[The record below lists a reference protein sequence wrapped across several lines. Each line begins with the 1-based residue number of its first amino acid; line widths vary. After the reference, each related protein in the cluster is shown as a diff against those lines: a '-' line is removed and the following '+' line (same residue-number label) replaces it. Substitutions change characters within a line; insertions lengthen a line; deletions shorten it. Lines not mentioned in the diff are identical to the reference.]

1 MKKLAK
7 QVGSAKKQTM
17 GSKLSYIKKN
27 WQLYVFFL
35 MPALLLTIIFKYLPM
50 GGLLI
55 AFEDYNVIK
64 GVLGSPWVGLEY
76 FQRFLSSPDFMNY
89 LLNTLKL
96 SIFGLLWSFPIPIIL
111 ALLLNRI
118 RKAGIKKK
126 IQLLIYA
133 PNFISVIVLC
143 GMVRMFLSPVGPLN
157 RLLGMNTNWMT
168 MPSAFRTIY
177 IASGI
182 WQGAGWASI
191 MYTAALS
198 NASKELEEA
207 AIVDGANL
215 LQQIWYVELPAIKD
229 IIVIQFILQAGN
241 IMSIGFEKA
250 YALQTDMNLP
260 ASEILSTYVYRIGLL
275 NGDYGYSTAVGLFVL
290 SIVVPLVYVVLA
302 SFMDPTVLNNQGLSF
317 HIKDWTLDAYRR
329 VLENGMIWRG
339 FLNSFLYSLAFAA
352 ISVFVTLLAAY
363 PMSKKEFVGRK
374 FFNVIFLITMFFG
387 GGMIPTFIL
396 INQLHMVNTV
406 WAILIP
412 GAFNV
417 WNMIL
422 ARTYYQSIPKELR
435 EASAID
441 GANEIQHFFQIM
453 MPVCKPII
461 AVLALWSF
469 VGMWNSYFDA
479 MIYLNDANLQ
489 PLQLVLRSILVQ
501 NTPQPGMIADIQS
514 TAEMAKVAEQLK
526 YATIVVSSLPLL
538 IMYPFFQKYF
548 DKGVMVG
555 SVKG

>member
-1 MKKLAK
+1 MELVNAFKKGDWLTRSSAIVMGLGNILRKQFIKGILFLFTEAAFLFFMAAYGWQCLLALPGLGEK
-7 QVGSAKKQTM
+7 EQGEVWNETLGVYEYVQGDNSLLILLYGIAVLFICAAFICVWAGAVKSAYQAQVCIEKNKPVTTFAED
-17 GSKLSYIKKN
+17 IKSLFDKN
-27 WQLYVFFL
+27 LHK
-35 MPALLLTIIFKYLPM
+35 LLLTLPVGGILIFTILP
-50 GGLLI
+50 LI
-55 AFEDYNVIK
+55 FMIAMAFTNYSKVNSHL
-64 GVLGSPWVGLEY
+64 VLFDWVGLEN
-76 FQRFLSSPDFMNY
+76 FQRFLSSQDFMNY

-157 RLLGMNTNWMT
+157 RLMGTNTNWMT

-275 NGDYGYSTAVGLFVL
+275 NGDYGYSTAV
-290 SIVVPLVYVVLA
+290 
-302 SFMDPTVLNNQGLSF
+302 
-317 HIKDWTLDAYRR
+317 
-329 VLENGMIWRG
+329 
-339 FLNSFLYSLAFAA
+339 
-352 ISVFVTLLAAY
+352 
-363 PMSKKEFVGRK
+363 
-374 FFNVIFLITMFFG
+374 
-387 GGMIPTFIL
+387 
-396 INQLHMVNTV
+396 
-406 WAILIP
+406 
-412 GAFNV
+412 
-417 WNMIL
+417 
-422 ARTYYQSIPKELR
+422 
-435 EASAID
+435 
-441 GANEIQHFFQIM
+441 
-453 MPVCKPII
+453 
-461 AVLALWSF
+461 
-469 VGMWNSYFDA
+469 
-479 MIYLNDANLQ
+479 
-489 PLQLVLRSILVQ
+489 
-501 NTPQPGMIADIQS
+501 
-514 TAEMAKVAEQLK
+514 
-526 YATIVVSSLPLL
+526 
-538 IMYPFFQKYF
+538 
-548 DKGVMVG
+548 
-555 SVKG
+555 

>member
-76 FQRFLSSPDFMNY
+76 FRRFLSSPDFMNY
-89 LLNTLKL
+89 
-96 SIFGLLWSFPIPIIL
+96 
-111 ALLLNRI
+111 
-118 RKAGIKKK
+118 
-126 IQLLIYA
+126 LLIYA

-275 NGDYGYSTAVGLFVL
+275 NGDYGYSTAVGLF
-290 SIVVPLVYVVLA
+290 
-302 SFMDPTVLNNQGLSF
+302 
-317 HIKDWTLDAYRR
+317 
-329 VLENGMIWRG
+329 
-339 FLNSFLYSLAFAA
+339 NSV
-352 ISVFVTLLAAY
+352 I
-363 PMSKKEFVGRK
+363 
-374 FFNVIFLITMFFG
+374 NVILLIF
-387 GGMIPTFIL
+387 
-396 INQLHMVNTV
+396 VNWV
-406 WAILIP
+406 
-412 GAFNV
+412 V
-417 WNMIL
+417 
-422 ARTYYQSIPKELR
+422 K
-435 EASAID
+435 
-441 GANEIQHFFQIM
+441 
-453 MPVCKPII
+453 K
-461 AVLALWSF
+461 
-469 VGMWNSYFDA
+469 
-479 MIYLNDANLQ
+479 LNDGEGL
-489 PLQLVLRSILVQ
+489 
-501 NTPQPGMIADIQS
+501 
-514 TAEMAKVAEQLK
+514 
-526 YATIVVSSLPLL
+526 
-538 IMYPFFQKYF
+538 
-548 DKGVMVG
+548 
-555 SVKG
+555 